1 MEVTQTA
8 PAEEVKAETATAPE
22 VTEQSEVK
30 TEETK
35 PAELPRGVQK
45 RIDKLTARLRE
56 AESKLA
62 EAAKP
67 AEVDD
72 KEPRIEDF
80 DFDSDKYE
88 EAKIAYRVRKELK
101 KEESAKAKA
110 SEQQKQQA
118 VIESAKAKFEQAGEK
133 FDDFDDVVY
142 TNQHVTKEMAQAVL
156 FSDVGPDIAYYLG
169 KNPEESQRIAALPPA
184 RQKIE
189 IGKLEVRF
197 TTKPEPRTTNAPEP
211 IKPVSSAGKAPSMLS
226 DDMPLA
232 DWMKLRQQQARR

>member
-8 PAEEVKAETATAPE
+8 PAEEVKAETAAAPE
-22 VTEQSEVK
+22 ATEHSEVK

-45 RIDKLTARLRE
+45 RIDKLTARLRD

-67 AEVDD
+67 AEADD
-72 KEPRIEDF
+72 KEPKIEDF

-88 EAKIAYRVRKELK
+88 EAKIAYRVRKELSNA
-101 KEESAKAKA
+101 EKAKLEA
-110 SEQQKQQA
+110 SERQKQQK
-118 VIESAKAKFEQAGEK
+118 VIESAKVKFDEAGDR

-142 TNQHVTKEMAQAVL
+142 KNPYVTNDMVQAVF

-169 KNPEESQRIAALPPA
+169 KNPEESQRIAALPAA
-184 RQKIE
+184 RQMIE
-189 IGKLEVRF
+189 IGKLEARF